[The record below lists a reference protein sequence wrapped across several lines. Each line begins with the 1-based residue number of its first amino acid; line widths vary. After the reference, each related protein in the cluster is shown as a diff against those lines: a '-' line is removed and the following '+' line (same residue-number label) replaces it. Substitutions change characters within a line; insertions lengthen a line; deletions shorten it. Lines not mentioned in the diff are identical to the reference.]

1 MAGMVR
7 RGSTRRG
14 HHPGFAIIL
23 GFMSETIVSI
33 RETDN
38 IRSTTVNAVDA
49 LDREIDAVWGLIAII
64 EVIHRETGGDHYA
77 SGALR
82 VAHNHLDALIAI
94 RQNLGQI

>member
-1 MAGMVR
+1 MMCCGGVPKAA
-7 RGSTRRG
+7 
-14 HHPGFAIIL
+14 AIVL
-23 GFMSETIVSI
+23 ACRAGFMSEKIVSI
-33 RETDN
+33 YENDN
-38 IRSTTVNAVDA
+38 IRSTMVNAVDT

-94 RQNLGQI
+94 RQNLGRI